1 MCVLFLMT
9 SGANEFNYNGDLY
22 KPSTSFEVV
31 ERPHAYKAYSLNH
44 QHLVD
49 EISKL
54 PDDIPI

>member
-9 SGANEFNYNGDLY
+9 SGANAFNYDGDLY

-31 ERPHAYKAYSLNH
+31 ERSHAYKAYSLNH

-54 PDDIPI
+54 PDDMPI